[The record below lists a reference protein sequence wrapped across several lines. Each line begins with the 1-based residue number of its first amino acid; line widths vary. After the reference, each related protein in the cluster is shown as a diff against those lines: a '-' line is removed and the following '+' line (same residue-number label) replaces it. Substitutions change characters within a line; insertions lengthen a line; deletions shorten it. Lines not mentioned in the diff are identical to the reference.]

1 MTRFLYVWMLGCF
14 LGLAGARGAGEGP
27 TFTFAAMG
35 CLPYERVENVEE
47 QMRRLT
53 DEINRRRPA
62 FTVHLGDIIG
72 GNEAPTDEKL
82 RAVEAWFGRLDGALI
97 YTPGDNEWTDA
108 HRLTSGGMDPL
119 ERLGR
124 LRELFFE
131 REESLGGS
139 PRALITQRRMAGYA
153 EFVENARWVE
163 GGVHFA
169 TVHVVGSA
177 NNHQPLVPGAMAEWA
192 RRDAANIAWVR
203 EVFAR
208 ARGEEAPGVALFMQ
222 AQPFAHSFGR
232 SGFIPGFR
240 DFLLV
245 LEEEVRAYGKPVLLV
260 HADSH
265 RYRNEQ
271 AVAIESAAERIPNLH
286 RVETFGSRDIH
297 AVEVLVAP
305 KTPEVFSPGPLI
317 VPGNPR
323 PKL

>member
-1 MTRFLYVWMLGCF
+1 
-14 LGLAGARGAGEGP
+14 
-27 TFTFAAMG
+27 
-35 CLPYERVENVEE
+35 
-47 QMRRLT
+47 
-53 DEINRRRPA
+53 
-62 FTVHLGDIIG
+62 
-72 GNEAPTDEKL
+72 
-82 RAVEAWFGRLDGALI
+82 
-97 YTPGDNEWTDA
+97 
-108 HRLTSGGMDPL
+108 LTSDKATL
-119 ERLGR
+119 SSRIN
-124 LRELFFE
+124 
-131 REESLGGS
+131 SLTVTGVTAGQIGIAWGWYTLAPGFSSLWPPASQPQPYGS
-139 PRALITQRRMAGYA
+139 PNLKKIAVLMTDG
-153 EFVENARWVE
+153 EFNTPYCN
-163 GGVHFA
+163 GV
-169 TVHVVGSA
+169 
-177 NNHQPLVPGAMAEWA
+177 
-192 RRDAANIAWVR
+192 IAWVR

-305 KTPEVFSPGPLI
+305 KTPEVFFPGPLI